1 MLILLNKVMLIAT
14 RLSSSNIPFMQLT
27 RMGSGLTVLA
37 YLCLHTYTGEGI
49 ESLLAGAEYHV
60 SILENIMELSVPA
73 LMIPNHLTVHTS
85 LHVRKNVDKL
95 RYKYDH
101 MAIIYGI
108 VCNITQMIYIGSSWD
123 PVRRFNKHF
132 IKKDPSRM
140 NPYLLAD
147 IDKYG
152 LENFTVYVFTKV
164 VINRNDTLK
173 VRKATLRKVEQSYMD
188 MYPTELMYNSIKAE
202 S

>member
-1 MLILLNKVMLIAT
+1 VTSHFYRRRHWIFIPSNPYK
-14 RLSSSNIPFMQLT
+14 LSSLYPYYKIVKSI
-27 RMGSGLTVLA
+27 
-37 YLCLHTYTGEGI
+37 EGI
-49 ESLLAGAEYHV
+49 GGLAGAEYHV

-73 LMIPNHLTVHTS
+73 LRIPNHLTVHTS
-85 LHVRKNVDKL
+85 LHVRKNIDKL

-132 IKKDPSRM
+132 IKKDPSQM

-147 IDKYG
+147 IDKHG
-152 LENFTVYVFTKV
+152 LDNFTVYIFTKV
-164 VINRNDTLK
+164 VINRSDTLK
-173 VRKATLRKVEQSYMD
+173 DRKATLRKVEQSYMD
-188 MYPTELMYNSIKAE
+188 MYPTEFMYNSIKAE